1 MRRAPVLL
9 HVRERS
15 GIMACRGAAGEGE
28 HIMHDKGYYHSLKE
42 HTRDP
47 TRPTTRQPSFYLPK
61 HPPECRPCPPSCDVG
76 ETYLWGVRRDLG
88 LAVLG
93 KEIIQRLGEQILNS
107 RVMLGREKTQ
117 LPFDLRWKVGSDVAF
132 PFPSRPKMK
141 SPGFGRRG
149 KIGWRLLRTRV
160 ARRSRWP
167 RAAKHG
173 LP

>member
-1 MRRAPVLL
+1 MY
-9 HVRERS
+9 
-15 GIMACRGAAGEGE
+15 
-28 HIMHDKGYYHSLKE
+28 DKGYYHSLKE
-42 HTRDP
+42 PPPDP
-47 TRPTTRQPSFYLPK
+47 TRPTTRQPSFYLPQNTRQNAVLAR
-61 HPPECRPCPPSCDVG
+61 HRA
-76 ETYLWGVRRDLG
+76 

-117 LPFDLRWKVGSDVAF
+117 LSFDLRWKVASDVAF

>member
-1 MRRAPVLL
+1 MR
-9 HVRERS
+9 
-15 GIMACRGAAGEGE
+15 
-28 HIMHDKGYYHSLKE
+28 
-42 HTRDP
+42 
-47 TRPTTRQPSFYLPK
+47 
-61 HPPECRPCPPSCDVG
+61 RPCPPSCDVG

-117 LPFDLRWKVGSDVAF
+117 LPFDLRWKVASDVAF
-132 PFPSRPKMK
+132 PFPSRSKMK